1 MSVKRFYAS
10 LAALAVVLGGI
21 LTFNVLDGT
30 SQAIAR
36 DCDDNAIVRCG
47 AESIAE
53 MQQKINQNT
62 PGDLHTILAAYGLN
76 ANMLGSAKMGEAR
89 KDGTVV
95 VNGEVVATNSQSI
108 GRQPIAGSHPKVIG
122 GKTYYESPSSTAFLS
137 NSISAFVFFDQ
148 NGQFIAAL
156 LTSCLNP
163 LTGEPKPKPAYK
175 CDNLKATPAQNKR
188 YDYDFEAAATATG
201 GATITGYTF
210 DFGDGKSVTTTNKT
224 VSHTYEKAG
233 TYIAKVT
240 VSVRVGNE
248 TKQVTDPKC
257 TVPITI
263 KEPIA
268 KCNALALRTLSAE
281 QRRYAYDLTYTAEN
295 GAVLK
300 TVDFN
305 FGDGTNQT
313 GVTPEGL
320 KNVEHTY
327 AKAGTYTTTATLHFT
342 IDGAVVD
349 KNCEVRVTTNPEM
362 CPLNPTLPKDDPRCA
377 PCPIPGKEKYP
388 KDSPECVTP
397 PVTELPQTGPMDM
410 AMGGMGVTMLVAAS
424 YYYLASRREVA
435 LSSVSQ

>member
-1 MSVKRFYAS
+1 VKKFYAS
-10 LAALAVVLGGI
+10 LAVLAIVLGGI
-21 LTFNVLDGT
+21 LTFNVFNGT

-36 DCDDNAIVRCG
+36 DCDNNAIVRCG
-47 AESIAE
+47 AETIGE
-53 MQQKINQNT
+53 MQQKINQNEY
-62 PGDLHTILAAYGLN
+62 GDLHTILAAYGLN
-76 ANMLGSAKMGEAR
+76 ASMLGSAKMGEAR

-122 GKTYYESPSSTAFLS
+122 SETYYESPSSTAFLS

-163 LTGEPKPKPAYK
+163 LTGEPKLKPAYK
-175 CDNLKATPAQNKR
+175 CDNLKATAVPSKR
-188 YDYDFEAAATATG
+188 YEYAFDASATATG

-233 TYIAKVT
+233 NYTAKVT
-240 VSVRVGNE
+240 ISVKVGNE

-257 TVPITI
+257 AAPVSI

-268 KCNALALRTLSAE
+268 KCDALALRTISAE
-281 QRRYAYDLTYTAEN
+281 QRRYAYDLSYTAEN
-295 GAVLK
+295 GAILK

-305 FGDGTNQT
+305 FGDGTNQN

-320 KNVEHTY
+320 KNIEHTY
-327 AKAGTYTTTATLHFT
+327 AKAGTYTTTAALHFT
-342 IDGAVVD
+342 VDGATVD
-349 KNCEVRVTTNPEM
+349 KTCEVRVTTSPEM

-397 PVTELPQTGPMDM
+397 VTELPQTGPMDM
-410 AMGGMGVTMLVAAS
+410 AMGGMGVTMLVVAG

-435 LSSVSQ
+435 LGTLGQ